1 MLKKIKQEYK
11 NLLSN
16 FISLFVLQGA
26 NYILPLITFPYLV
39 RVLGSEKFG
48 LVMFAQAFITFF
60 NILVDFGFNLSAVRE
75 ISLYRDN
82 KKKLTE
88 IFSSV
93 ITIKISL
100 ILVSL
105 TLLTIIVLSF
115 DKFKDEKILY
125 YLSFLIVI
133 GQALF
138 PVWYFQGIEKMK
150 YITIVNVL
158 SKTFFVFAVFIFIH
172 DEKDYLLVPLFN
184 GLGLIIGGLISLWI
198 LHKIFGQTFEFQD
211 LNTIIKYIKEGFQF
225 FLSRLSSVGYSNINT
240 FLIGVIL
247 TSQYV
252 TYYYVADKIISII
265 LQIFDPIVQTVY
277 PYLARNFRKSFF
289 FKLFVFVFIS
299 SIFIVIFIYMLSGY
313 ISILFLKEVNSVF
326 IKAMYILSALIPVSI
341 IYVFLGAPLLLA
353 RGYKKEFNLSIF
365 YGFILHLVILSTVY
379 IIYKFSILY
388 NEHILY
394 WFAGSIVISKI
405 AVLLIRLFYVYKY
418 KIYEG

>member
-82 KKKLTE
+82 NKKLTE

-198 LHKIFGQTFEFQD
+198 LHKIFGQTFEFQN

-299 SIFIVIFIYMLSGY
+299 SIFIVVFIYMLSGY

-326 IKAMYILSALIPVSI
+326 IKTMYILSALIPVSI

-365 YGFILHLVILSTVY
+365 YGFILHLVILLTVY

>member
-82 KKKLTE
+82 NKKLTE

-299 SIFIVIFIYMLSGY
+299 SIFIVVFIYMLSGY

-326 IKAMYILSALIPVSI
+326 IKTMYILSALIPVSI

-365 YGFILHLVILSTVY
+365 YGFILHLVILLTVY

>member
-82 KKKLTE
+82 KRKLTE

-289 FKLFVFVFIS
+289 FKLFGFVFIS

-326 IKAMYILSALIPVSI
+326 IKTMYILSALIPVSI